1 MNVKTA
7 ISLQEPLFRQ
17 AEVVAHELNI
27 SRSRLFSLA
36 VEEFL
41 RHYQNQKL
49 LDTLNEVYADGPDET
64 EQQALEHMRQYQ
76 GWLLQQD
83 ESN

>member
-1 MNVKTA
+1 MTIKTA
-7 ISLQEPLFRQ
+7 ISLQEPLFEQ
-17 AEVVAHELNI
+17 AEEVARELNV
-27 SRSRLFSLA
+27 SRSRLFAIA

-41 RHYQNQKL
+41 RRHRNQKL
-49 LDTLNEVYADGPDET
+49 LEAINEAYADGPDET
-64 EQQALEHMRQYQ
+64 EQQELEQIRQYQ